1 MKTKTTYTDILELF
15 RRVVNKYR
23 SLEKAPIPFGTGD
36 SLFRQEVS
44 AIQAIGA
51 DPGKNVSEL
60 AQILGV
66 TKGTASPIVTR
77 LAKRGLVTKYKNAD
91 NNKEVLLD
99 LTIRGKSVYHE
110 NELLLIKLRQAL
122 FDRYEKEKP
131 EYLEFL
137 KEFLA
142 QMEVLI
148 EEHYAELHASR
159 E

>member
-1 MKTKTTYTDILELF
+1 METRSTYTDILKLF

-23 SLEKAPIPFGTGD
+23 SLEKAPILFGTGD

-51 DPGKNVSEL
+51 DPGRNVSEL
-60 AQILGV
+60 AHILGV

-77 LAKRGLVTKYKNAD
+77 LAKRGLVNKYKNLD
-91 NNKEVLLD
+91 NNKEVLLE
-99 LTIRGKSVYHE
+99 LTVRGESVYHE

-122 FDRYEKEKP
+122 FERYEKENP

-137 KEFLA
+137 KDFLV
-142 QMEVLI
+142 QMEELI
-148 EEHYAELHASR
+148 EEHYAELRSQ
-159 E
+159 